1 MTAHLGAA
9 VIELLEQAGEH
20 LLGETAPDA
29 YTAFLHQVGGANTL
43 RRYEASATYWE
54 RVQAMLDTFFTSAE
68 RAEICVRLL
77 GHGELRCRPEFQGFL
92 AHALAERRLQEVMA
106 VVACTASV
114 IGPAGGPGRRPR

>member
-20 LLGETAPDA
+20 LLGATAPDA
-29 YTAFLHQVGGANTL
+29 YAAFLHQVGGANTL

-68 RAEICVRLL
+68 RAEICARLITRA
-77 GHGELRCRPEFQGFL
+77 ELRCRPEFQDFL
-92 AHALAERRLQEVMA
+92 ATALAERRVQEVIATA
-106 VVACTASV
+106 VCASPVSGPASV
-114 IGPAGGPGRRPR
+114 PGRRSR